1 MDKLIFGTDGWRDVI
16 AETFT
21 FANLSRAT
29 QAYANYLVSQKQNKT
44 VVVGYDTRFLG
55 SQFAHHAAQILA
67 ANGLRVFLSKNYLP
81 TPALSYAVKYYQ
93 AGGGLMLTASHNPPE
108 FQGFKLKGSYAGT
121 ATPDIYK
128 TVSDNVDQLG
138 KIKPFDQNKHQLEY
152 FDIRYPYYDF
162 LKLQVNLEVIKT
174 LETPIYHEAVGGAGT
189 GWLSEFFKY
198 AGLPQTII
206 DLHPEPHPLFYG
218 VNPEP
223 LAINLGHAIATLEHE
238 KQGIVICSD
247 GDADRIGVVLA
258 GGKFF
263 NPHQI
268 FAVLLDQL
276 YRKGIK
282 GNVVKTFTV
291 SRIIE
296 RLSKA
301 RGLELKETPV
311 GFKYIVDAMLE
322 GNVMIGGEESGG
334 IGIQGHIPERDSFLN
349 GLLLLET
356 MATTGKNL
364 DVLFSD
370 IENEVG
376 WKHAYDRLDLHVRGN
391 ELKVAVMKALK
402 NPLAEI
408 AGRKIE
414 SVETLDGIKLNLSNN
429 AWLMFRASGT
439 EPVLR
444 IYCEAAS
451 TEEVAYILESAHNFV
466 KGFSE

>member
-1 MDKLIFGTDGWRDVI
+1 M
-16 AETFT
+16 
-21 FANLSRAT
+21 
-29 QAYANYLVSQKQNKT
+29 
-44 VVVGYDTRFLG
+44 
-55 SQFAHHAAQILA
+55 
-67 ANGLRVFLSKNYLP
+67 
-81 TPALSYAVKYYQ
+81 
-93 AGGGLMLTASHNPPE
+93 
-108 FQGFKLKGSYAGT
+108 
-121 ATPDIYK
+121 
-128 TVSDNVDQLG
+128 
-138 KIKPFDQNKHQLEY
+138 
-152 FDIRYPYYDF
+152 
-162 LKLQVNLEVIKT
+162 
-174 LETPIYHEAVGGAGT
+174 
-189 GWLSEFFKY
+189 
-198 AGLPQTII
+198 
-206 DLHPEPHPLFYG
+206 
-218 VNPEP
+218 
-223 LAINLGHAIATLEHE
+223 AINLGHAIQTLKNQKE
-238 KQGIVICSD
+238 GIVICSD

-276 YRKGIK
+276 YRKGFK
-282 GNVVKTFTV
+282 GKVVKTLTA

-296 RLSKA
+296 RLAKA
-301 RGLELKETPV
+301 RDLEVKETPV

-322 GNVMIGGEESGG
+322 GGVMIGGEESGG

-356 MATTGKNL
+356 MATTGKTL

-391 ELKVAVMKALK
+391 ELKDAVMNALK
-402 NPLAEI
+402 HPPAEM

-414 SVETLDGIKLNLSNN
+414 SIETLDGIKLNLSGN

-451 TEEVAYILESAHNFV
+451 TEEVKNLLDFANNFV
-466 KGFSE
+466 KGFET